1 MKILLIAEYVR
12 DNPITI
18 GYWLID
24 LARALAARGHT
35 VTVALDGLEN
45 AEPLMQIGAAPH
57 DTSTP
62 IDLRVH
68 RPGRDHLGA
77 NPFAFQAWAMRM
89 RDQITHDVSLSLTP
103 LVPGDVWLPL
113 GPQTW
118 DSIKSVLMTQSPI
131 SAVSEFVHRPWLPAV
146 DVAERLA
153 ARATTRRL
161 TFGLQGI
168 GYASRLDQ
176 PDEDRIADVRRV
188 VRRRLGID
196 ESRSV
201 VIASV
206 LHAHRSGL
214 KSFLGAFGHVVRE
227 TIGPKPLALL
237 IGRSGESIAR
247 YADRFGVTEHVLQLG
262 RTMRV
267 MELIAASDLVAAPL
281 AAAKY
286 ASWGLKQ
293 SSTSGRF
300 VADGLR
306 IGRPVIALNRASGAE
321 LLTPGRVEGDPLGPG
336 WIVDA
341 NDTTQWSIGLMTGL
355 SRAWL
360 GHRTDAARRAGQDLG
375 MDHLMERLEAL
386 LSATRSSAR
395 SSGLLSAEKQNAPA

>member
-1 MKILLIAEYVR
+1 MRVLLIAEYVR
-12 DNPITI
+12 ANPVTI
-18 GYWLID
+18 GYWVID
-24 LARALAARGHT
+24 LARALAARGHRL
-35 VTVALDGLEN
+35 TVAIDGLED
-45 AEPLMQIGAAPH
+45 AAPL
-57 DTSTP
+57 TEFGRGPIPEGEP
-62 IDLRVH
+62 IDVLVH

-77 NPFAFQAWAMRM
+77 NPFTFQKWAMHT
-89 RDQITHDVSLSLTP
+89 RDRITHDVCLSLTP

-118 DSIKSVLMTQSPI
+118 DSIKSVLMTQSPL
-131 SAVSEFVHRPWLPAV
+131 SAVSEFVHRPWLPAM
-146 DVAERLA
+146 DIAERLA
-153 ARATTRRL
+153 DRSKVQRL
-161 TFGLQGI
+161 TFGLSGI

-176 PDEDRIADVRRV
+176 PSEDHVADMRRM

-247 YADRFGVTEHVLQLG
+247 YSDRFGVTEHVMQIG

-286 ASWGLKQ
+286 ASWGLKL
-293 SSTSGRF
+293 SATSGRF

-306 IGRPVIALNRASGAE
+306 VGRPVIALNRASGAE
-321 LLTPGRVEGDPLGPG
+321 LLAPGRLEHDPLGPG

-355 SRAWL
+355 SKAWL
-360 GHRTDAARRAGQDLG
+360 GHRTPAARRAGAPLS
-375 MDHLMERLEAL
+375 MDALLTRLEGVME
-386 LSATRSSAR
+386 SSKSG
-395 SSGLLSAEKQNAPA
+395 SSKMHAES

>member
-1 MKILLIAEYVR
+1 MKVLLIAEYVR
-12 DNPITI
+12 DNPVTI

-45 AEPLMQIGAAPH
+45 PEPLTTFATGPLDQGE
-57 DTSTP
+57 P
-62 IDLRVH
+62 IQLRVH
-68 RPGRDHLGA
+68 RPARDHLGA
-77 NPFAFQAWAMRM
+77 NPFPFQKWAMRI
-89 RDQITHDVSLSLTP
+89 RDQVTHDVSLSLTP

-146 DVAERLA
+146 DMAERIA

-168 GYASRLDQ
+168 GYASRLEQ
-176 PDEDRIADVRRV
+176 PDPDRVADVRRM

-227 TIGPKPLALL
+227 TSGPKPLALL

-247 YADRFGVTEHVLQLG
+247 YAQRFGVTEHVMQLG

-286 ASWGLKQ
+286 ASWGLKL
-293 SSTSGRF
+293 SATSGRF

-306 IGRPVIALNRASGAE
+306 VGRPVIALNRASGAE
-321 LLTPGRVEGDPLGPG
+321 MLAPGRLQEDPLGPG

-355 SRAWL
+355 SKAWL
-360 GHRTDAARRAGQDLG
+360 GHRTPAARKAGADLG
-375 MDHLMERLEAL
+375 MDALLTRLEGVMMEAKPQHQ
-386 LSATRSSAR
+386 SKVQS
-395 SSGLLSAEKQNAPA
+395 Q